1 MSALH
6 GDDLHFAT
14 VVDLGRALRAKK
26 ITAVE
31 LTRLFLNRLAAG
43 GPRYNALAELTPEL
57 AARQAQRA
65 DLMLRRGHAASPLVG
80 IPYGAKDLLATKG
93 IPTRWGAPPFR
104 EQVFDYDAAVITP
117 LGAAV
122 AGLIGKLASVYLA
135 GGGGYHHPSPS
146 PHGPR
151 PHPWNGNSW
160 PGGSSSGSASALA
173 AGVCP

>member
-1 MSALH
+1 MSVLH

-104 EQVFDYDAAVITP
+104 AQVFDYDAAATTP
-117 LGAAV
+117 LPAPGAGRIA
-122 AGLIGKLASVYLA
+122 KLALVGLGCGRRHHSPTRPLRRP
-135 GGGGYHHPSPS
+135 GLQSYH
-146 PHGPR
+146 
-151 PHPWNGNSW
+151 
-160 PGGSSSGSASALA
+160 AY
-173 AGVCP
+173 

>member
-80 IPYGAKDLLATKG
+80 WFIVGFSQRRGGRAGAVCPGFRDVGEYHDPRQLLRDHRT
-93 IPTRWGAPPFR
+93 
-104 EQVFDYDAAVITP
+104 AAD
-117 LGAAV
+117 LGAGQPRRRDGTRLEHGQDRTTGAQRGGLRLGLAV
-122 AGLIGKLASVYLA
+122 YRRS
-135 GGGGYHHPSPS
+135 
-146 PHGPR
+146 
-151 PHPWNGNSW
+151 
-160 PGGSSSGSASALA
+160 
-173 AGVCP
+173 